1 MLHDIKLGIIPSLN
15 NLVEFSVQKEFLRGC
30 RRDVHN
36 FFLLLTNLEL
46 DKFSKCEFLV
56 FEGKLRILHTKGL
69 FDLVP
74 MVV

>member
-30 RRDVHN
+30 RGDVHN
-36 FFLLLTNLEL
+36 FFLLFTNLKL
-46 DKFSKCEFLV
+46 DKFSKCKLLFL
-56 FEGKLRILHTKGL
+56 EGKLRILHTQGL

-74 MVV
+74 MIV